1 MLEVAANG
9 LLELLGRAMSAA
21 TDVALRERCEPT
33 LDLVEPGCRGRSEV
47 DVEPR
52 VACEPGSDRRGLVR
66 PVVVHHEVD
75 VQLGRDAGLDGSQ
88 EPQCPAS
95 IKMRGRVASRRNVTR
110 GLAVVLASFLP
121 SSWSKAVGMWSKVAA
136 VGNAAAQR
144 RVVHGRNRC
153 AAGASSTCPWPA
165 GREAPVPLRGFEVS
179 CVGHPSIGA
188 GADLRRLPMTI
199 SFTRWLRQA
208 LTRRCSVRNCGLPA

>member
-1 MLEVAANG
+1 
-9 LLELLGRAMSAA
+9 
-21 TDVALRERCEPT
+21 
-33 LDLVEPGCRGRSEV
+33 
-47 DVEPR
+47 
-52 VACEPGSDRRGLVR
+52 
-66 PVVVHHEVD
+66 
-75 VQLGRDAGLDGSQ
+75 
-88 EPQCPAS
+88 
-95 IKMRGRVASRRNVTR
+95 
-110 GLAVVLASFLP
+110 
-121 SSWSKAVGMWSKVAA
+121 MWSKVAA

-179 CVGHPSIGA
+179 CVGHTSIGA

>member
-88 EPQCPAS
+88 EPQELCTAMPAVQLADDPP
-95 IKMRGRVASRRNVTR
+95 VAISSAANS
-110 GLAVVLASFLP
+110 VV
-121 SSWSKAVGMWSKVAA
+121 
-136 VGNAAAQR
+136 
-144 RVVHGRNRC
+144 
-153 AAGASSTCPWPA
+153 
-165 GREAPVPLRGFEVS
+165 VPCR
-179 CVGHPSIGA
+179 A
-188 GADLRRLPMTI
+188 
-199 SFTRWLRQA
+199 
-208 LTRRCSVRNCGLPA
+208 

>member
-1 MLEVAANG
+1 
-9 LLELLGRAMSAA
+9 
-21 TDVALRERCEPT
+21 
-33 LDLVEPGCRGRSEV
+33 
-47 DVEPR
+47 VEPR

-110 GLAVVLASFLP
+110 GLAVVLASSLP
-121 SSWSKAVGMWSKVAA
+121 SSWSNAVGMRSRVAA

-144 RVVHGRNRC
+144 RVAHGRNRC
-153 AAGASSTCPWPA
+153 AAGASIAVGTPIT
-165 GREAPVPLRGFEVS
+165 GRPPHR
-179 CVGHPSIGA
+179 
-188 GADLRRLPMTI
+188 
-199 SFTRWLRQA
+199 
-208 LTRRCSVRNCGLPA
+208 SVRARFGHTAPTLGV